1 MLTDQF
7 IRQMCQHRP
16 VGLRLVAWIF
26 HYYLDFLCGPI
37 NSTSSIHILPHSV
50 NGACACHLLPLWYSS
65 DIHWGKHLRRQ
76 PHVLHRGR
84 SITLGTVCWHYY
96 HSIVWSRTKKGT
108 RRTRRRATHSTG
120 RRGGNRRVKGKI
132 NTPGIGR
139 VGWTIF
145 HVMQGIRANAGNS
158 KEGAIVSRV
167 FPIRSVNV
175 VSLAGLLDHCREVDF

>member
-1 MLTDQF
+1 M
-7 IRQMCQHRP
+7 
-16 VGLRLVAWIF
+16 
-26 HYYLDFLCGPI
+26 
-37 NSTSSIHILPHSV
+37 
-50 NGACACHLLPLWYSS
+50 
-65 DIHWGKHLRRQ
+65 
-76 PHVLHRGR
+76 
-84 SITLGTVCWHYY
+84 
-96 HSIVWSRTKKGT
+96 
-108 RRTRRRATHSTG
+108 
-120 RRGGNRRVKGKI
+120 KGKI